1 MVLYRREL
9 NAPRRILLIK
19 EDVVVVVERG
29 VSAKFTVVLVFEKKR
44 FLFGPP

>member
-19 EDVVVVVERG
+19 EDVVERG
-29 VSAKFTVVLVFEKKR
+29 VSAKFTVVLVFEKKQ